1 MQLVVSDYLNPYR
14 QRLQHV
20 FIASQNAIGRQTGVR
35 SEHID
40 VGIGVLKHLLL
51 DIDAG
56 LVATLVDRVRAEVF
70 DDFLDHAEEYY
81 KHGRKE
87 AGVIAGVVFED
98 ALGQIAEKNGVAD
111 SKVDTIITSLAKKQV
126 FTDVKAKR
134 ARAAADVRTKATHAK
149 WSEFDL
155 SDVHNCIVFTRE
167 LISSHLQSA
176 GKASPRRGG
185 VLKRYLCG
193 RVQPFGSSP
202 SDQLNG
208 PPLTSGAAGAPPPPR
223 SRGLTTGGTGRTL

>member
-1 MQLVVSDYLNPYR
+1 MGVSVALVERIKSLIETGLPISSAGKRGVGLTFQEQQNAEGWLTSASHVVQLVVSDYLNPYR

-98 ALGQIAEKNGVAD
+98 ALRRIAEKNGVPD

-167 LISSHLQSA
+167 LISSHLQ
-176 GKASPRRGG
+176 
-185 VLKRYLCG
+185 
-193 RVQPFGSSP
+193 
-202 SDQLNG
+202 
-208 PPLTSGAAGAPPPPR
+208 
-223 SRGLTTGGTGRTL
+223 